1 MTSPEPQTDLESQP
15 STELPPRPRRWLGL
29 SIAALLLI
37 GGGIAL
43 GWRFLSS
50 GNSAPASASALPPAV
65 PVKLSTVQTGTIED
79 STEFIAQLVSRH
91 SVELKPRIQGQVSEI
106 FVRSGDSLPQ
116 GAEIL
121 QVDARQQK
129 ATVESNRAGSK
140 ATKAQIENARATLKS
155 LEAQRLSN
163 LADVQLNQK
172 EYERYSRLATEGAVS
187 RETGDQYLNKIA
199 TAKATLSATNANIQ
213 AQQFTISQLEKTFDQ
228 AKANI
233 REQQVQLQYY
243 KINAPFA
250 GTVGDIPVKVGDFVT
265 TATTLTTI
273 TQNQP
278 LEVYIYVPLERGP
291 QLHNGLPIEVMNTQG
306 KEIASSKVFFIS
318 PVLSSDGTQ
327 SILVKAILNN
337 SNSLLRANQFVQAKV
352 IWSQRSGA
360 IMPTSAVSR
369 VAGDTFA
376 FVPQTEKSPQGTPQL
391 VARQKRVELGE
402 IKGNNYQVLE
412 GLQPNEKIIVSGVL
426 NLRDGIP
433 ITTESK

>member
-1 MTSPEPQTDLESQP
+1 
-15 STELPPRPRRWLGL
+15 
-29 SIAALLLI
+29 
-37 GGGIAL
+37 
-43 GWRFLSS
+43 
-50 GNSAPASASALPPAV
+50 
-65 PVKLSTVQTGTIED
+65 VQTGTIED